1 MEIIK
6 IPLGS
11 FQTNC
16 YIVHNNQ
23 SAAIID
29 PGFSSDTVIKI
40 LEDNNLQPEKIIL
53 THGHGDHIG
62 AVSDLKNKYNISVIA
77 HKNEKE
83 ILNNS
88 KLNLSEVMETGA
100 IEIDADEYVVDGDII
115 EISDMEFKV
124 LYTPGHT
131 IGGMCLYIDKY
142 LFSGD
147 SIFQYSIGRT
157 DFPTGDYDT
166 LINSIKTKIYI
177 LPDETIIL
185 SGHGE
190 TTSVEFEK
198 QYNQFVK

>member
-16 YIVHNNQ
+16 YIVHNNKI
-23 SAAIID
+23 ATIID

-62 AVSDLKNKYNISVIA
+62 AVRGLKNKYNISVIA

-166 LINSIKTKIYI
+166 LINSIKTKIYT

>member
-62 AVSDLKNKYNISVIA
+62 AVRGLKNKYNISVIA

-166 LINSIKTKIYI
+166 LINSIKTKIYT

>member
-166 LINSIKTKIYI
+166 LINSIKTKIYT